1 MSISSFPELLKTIGI
16 IVSVIHL
23 ISLLILFGESL
34 SVQYSSQTTLRVW
47 PERVGVTGILM
58 HVRLFADSGYVIFI
72 LHACSRTE
80 CLANQSLNITFLGQ
94 RVRIN
99 P

>member
-1 MSISSFPELLKTIGI
+1 MKTIGI

-23 ISLLILFGESL
+23 ISLLISFGESL
-34 SVQYSSQTTLRVW
+34 SVATVQTTLRVW
-47 PERVGVTGILM
+47 SEKVGVTGILM
-58 HVRLFADSGYVIFI
+58 HVRLFADSGYVIFV

>member
-1 MSISSFPELLKTIGI
+1 MKTIGI

-23 ISLLILFGESL
+23 ISLLISFGESL
-34 SVQYSSQTTLRVW
+34 SVATVQTTLRVW
-47 PERVGVTGILM
+47 SEKVGVTGILM
-58 HVRLFADSGYVIFI
+58 HVRLFAGSGYVIFV

>member
-23 ISLLILFGESL
+23 ISLLISFGESL
-34 SVQYSSQTTLRVW
+34 SVATVQTTLRVW
-47 PERVGVTGILM
+47 SEKVGVTGILM
-58 HVRLFADSGYVIFI
+58 HVRLFADSGYVIFV